1 MPREWNQT
9 ADAISRIIDT
19 DDWQLN
25 PEAFKSIDD
34 MWGHH
39 TVDCF
44 APAAN
49 MQLEHFNSRF
59 AELGSEVVDTF
70 TTDRGEENNWWCP
83 PCVWF

>member
-25 PEAFKSIDD
+25 PEVFKSIDD
-34 MWGHH
+34 MWGPH

-44 APAAN
+44 ASAAN
-49 MQLEHFNSRF
+49 TQLEHFNSRF
-59 AELGSEVVDTF
+59 AELSSEVVDTF
-70 TTDRGEENNWWCP
+70 TTDWGGRKQLVVP
-83 PCVWF
+83 PL